1 MPPGFILKKD
11 KKKEEKK
18 DEISIEELVERE
30 RAALGSNLTK
40 VTLETMTAWK
50 KRKLKEKRD
59 QLLKDEEKKRNDFK
73 AGRQVGVS
81 LARSTPVPLFTQKCS
96 NKSGQFIPAKLN

>member
-1 MPPGFILKKD
+1 MPPGFVLKKD
-11 KKKEEKK
+11 KKKDEKK

-30 RAALGSNLTK
+30 RAALGTNLTK

-59 QLLKDEEKKRNDFK
+59 QLLKEEEKKRNDYK
-73 AGRQVGVS
+73 AGRQMGVS
-81 LARSTPVPLFTQKCS
+81 LIWMF
-96 NKSGQFIPAKLN
+96 NKTMCQRTILL